1 MKKISV
7 ILTAVVAALALSFTG
22 CTTGNADADI
32 LPAIYVYG
40 WGFNNAGDSFAWNDN
55 TAMTYDLD
63 TGVYSY
69 TFKST
74 ACDGLILL
82 NNAYSDA
89 AKFGGGNLPGISA
102 AGVYEVKD
110 VDNTWYWQKTGTAA
124 TIVIKYDP
132 ATYTTGLAGADVST
146 LNSTTAA
153 QVGAE
158 MIIKGSSFG
167 GDVNAEVP
175 FKDGKA
181 TYTFV
186 SDGTNDWG
194 QDHFECWGYFQA
206 GDDSTLKVASK
217 QFNAGTTKLGE
228 PVAVDFSATTNF
240 GCSNSGDGTTAG
252 IIYQLVVETT
262 ATGATMKLNR
272 FVANNN

>member
-89 AKFGGGNLPGISA
+89 AKFGGGNLPGIPA
-102 AGVYEVKD
+102 AGVYEIKD
-110 VDNTWYWQKTGTAA
+110 VDSTWYWQKTGTAS
-124 TIVIKYDP
+124 TIVIKYAP
-132 ATYTTGLAGADVST
+132 ATYTQGMTGADVSAI
-146 LNSTTAA
+146 NSITAS
-153 QVGAE
+153 QTGAL
-158 MIIKGSSFG
+158 MLI
-167 GDVNAEVP
+167 
-175 FKDGKA
+175 KA
-181 TYTFV
+181 TSFTR
-186 SDGTNDWG
+186 SEE
-194 QDHFECWGYFQA
+194 H
-206 GDDSTLKVASK
+206 
-217 QFNAGTTKLGE
+217 
-228 PVAVDFSATTNF
+228 
-240 GCSNSGDGTTAG
+240 
-252 IIYQLVVETT
+252 
-262 ATGATMKLNR
+262 
-272 FVANNN
+272 